1 MMGSVRAGI
10 YIPATNIFVVC
21 CMMYMYGG
29 FMLKEKYTEYKKTY
43 KKYILLI
50 KSGNF
55 YLALNDDAIVLSNIF
70 KFKILESSN
79 FIKCGFPL
87 ISLCKI
93 EKRLEELE
101 VNYLIIDNDIINK
114 EKYKNNNYDK
124 YLVKS
129 NYDILLNRINK
140 INSILK
146 NNLNNKKISN
156 TLNKIEDIVCKISY

>member
-1 MMGSVRAGI
+1 
-10 YIPATNIFVVC
+10 
-21 CMMYMYGG
+21 
-29 FMLKEKYTEYKKTY
+29 MLKEKYTEYKKTY

-79 FIKCGFPL
+79 IIKCGFPL

>member
-1 MMGSVRAGI
+1 M
-10 YIPATNIFVVC
+10 
-21 CMMYMYGG
+21 
-29 FMLKEKYTEYKKTY
+29 
-43 KKYILLI
+43 
-50 KSGNF
+50 
-55 YLALNDDAIVLSNIF
+55 
-70 KFKILESSN
+70 
-79 FIKCGFPL
+79 
-87 ISLCKI
+87 
-93 EKRLEELE
+93 EELE

>member
-1 MMGSVRAGI
+1 
-10 YIPATNIFVVC
+10 
-21 CMMYMYGG
+21 
-29 FMLKEKYTEYKKTY
+29 MLKEKYTDYKKTY
-43 KKYILLI
+43 KKYVLL
-50 KSGNF
+50 
-55 YLALNDDAIVLSNIF
+55 
-70 KFKILESSN
+70 
-79 FIKCGFPL
+79 IKCGFPL